1 MKGRTTNEQFYTQLT
16 EMVHTLRNEIIE
28 GQYPIGDYLPSEKA
42 LASRFALGNISVRK
56 GLEFLVEDGLIEK
69 IPRVG
74 NRVKSNHS
82 RRVTIKLA
90 CTPTMRRNTELGRLL
105 DAFHRLY
112 PWITV
117 ETRED
122 TTPLRRGCEMDADV
136 FVLGELQFKELVENG
151 LVQRLKP
158 LPSHGDIQPFL
169 VKHFMYRDRIYMHP
183 IIFSPIVLLYN
194 KAHFRELG
202 LPVPDGSWTWDDLI
216 RHGELLSEVKGRYG
230 FCFHVPDQ
238 NRWPVFLLQSG
249 EAFEWDGPRLK
260 SIKASRML
268 ECIGLLKRILLNRK
282 LFPVYF
288 SDGNQDIG
296 KSFIDGKLSM
306 ILNSYMGLNE
316 LKDAKVEYDI
326 APLPFIREPRSLVI
340 SLGVGIGS
348 NTAHPEESALFVEYL
363 TSLQAQ
369 GLIRNY
375 TTSIP
380 SLRSMPEIDDA
391 EAVRRPGRYG
401 LYREIMFSYCSHGDL
416 NLPFDAFA
424 KLFNEMKKY
433 WAGMMGEDELCERIA
448 LSLSEGE
455 VDPTYPRQM

>member
-1 MKGRTTNEQFYTQLT
+1 MKGRTTNEQFYMQLT
-16 EMVHTLRNEIIE
+16 EMVQTLRNEIIE
-28 GQYPIGDYLPSEKA
+28 GKYPIGEYLPSEKA

-82 RRVTIKLA
+82 RRVTIKFA
-90 CTPTMRRNTELGRLL
+90 CTSTMRRNTDLGRLL
-105 DAFHRLY
+105 DDFHRLY

-117 ETRED
+117 ETQED
-122 TTPLRRGCEMDADV
+122 TTPLRRGYEMDADV
-136 FVLGELQFKELVENG
+136 FILGELQFKELVENG
-151 LVQRLKP
+151 LVHRLKP
-158 LPSHGDIQPFL
+158 LPSHEDMQPFL
-169 VKHFMYRDRIYMHP
+169 TKHFMYQDRTYMHP
-183 IIFSPIVLLYN
+183 VIFSPVVLLYN

-216 RHGELLSEVKGRYG
+216 RHGELLSEVEGRYG

-249 EAFEWDGPRLK
+249 ESFEWDGPRLK
-260 SIKASRML
+260 TIKESGLLDSIK
-268 ECIGLLKRILLNRK
+268 LLKRILLNRK

-306 ILNSYMGLNE
+306 IMNSYMGLNE
-316 LKDAKVEYDI
+316 LKNSKVEYDI

-340 SLGVGIGS
+340 SLGVGIS
-348 NTAHPEESALFVEYL
+348 STTSRQEESALFVEYL
-363 TSLQAQ
+363 TSRQAQ
-369 GLIRNY
+369 GLIQNY

-380 SLRSMPEIDDA
+380 SLRSMPEIDAA
-391 EAVRRPGRYG
+391 EDAVRRPGRYG

-416 NLPFDAFA
+416 NLPFEAFA

-433 WAGMMGEDELCERIA
+433 WAGMMGEDELCDQIA
-448 LSLSEGE
+448 LALSEG
-455 VDPTYPRQM
+455 